1 MRSHSAWTVS
11 GLSRHLD
18 LRLPA
23 FREVVRFF
31 ALAGFRCED
40 FPPLLNTR
48 SQPSLNFFVVPVWTV

>member
-1 MRSHSAWTVS
+1 M
-11 GLSRHLD
+11 SRHLD

-23 FREVVRFF
+23 LREVVRFL
-31 ALAGFRCED
+31 ALAGFLCED